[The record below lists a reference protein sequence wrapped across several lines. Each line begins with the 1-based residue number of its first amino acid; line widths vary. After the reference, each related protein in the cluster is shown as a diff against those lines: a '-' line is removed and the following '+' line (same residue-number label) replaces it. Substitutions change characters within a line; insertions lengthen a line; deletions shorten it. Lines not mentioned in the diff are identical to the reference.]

1 MRLWR
6 GRLSLKTST
15 MVQRQQ
21 RGSASRIRRPEAIGA
36 LSAPARQEIVD
47 TLEALGGEASVVEL
61 AQQLGR
67 PADGLYYHLRLLC
80 KAGLLDELAGRNQA
94 GRGERRYRIAGRSSR
109 GRGKAPL
116 RLVYEPADRKNR
128 VAVRRVVDGMLRIA
142 GRDFAAAIANPEVVV
157 DGARRELWAARGKG
171 WVSAADLEEV
181 NRLLQ
186 RLTDMLRQPR
196 RGAGDQL
203 VSLCFVLAPV
213 AARPKRREPAK
224 RRR

>member
-6 GRLSLKTST
+6 ERLPLKTST

-21 RGSASRIRRPEAIGA
+21 RASGSRIRRPEAIGA
-36 LSAPARQEIVD
+36 LAAPARQEIVD

-80 KAGLLDELAGRNQA
+80 KAGLLDELTGRNQA
-94 GRGERRYRIAGRSSR
+94 GRGERRYRIAGRSAR
-109 GRGKAPL
+109 AKTPL

-142 GRDFAAAIANPEVVV
+142 GRDFAAAIASPDVVV

-171 WVSAADLEEV
+171 WVSATDLEEV

-213 AARPKRREPAK
+213 AARPQRRQPA
-224 RRR
+224 RRRR